1 MSETG
6 TDLAA
11 LLQAIEAAEG
21 AVRELFP
28 PTPLELSPVLSEQL
42 GCEVLLKCEHLAPTG
57 SFKIRGAL
65 NKVRLL
71 TEDQRRRGV
80 VTASTGNHGQGVALA
95 AARAGVAATVYA
107 STEASPAKLAAI
119 RARGA
124 ELVLLEADSLAVEL
138 EARRVAEASGRVYIS
153 PYNDLDVIAGQGTI
167 GLELSRQAEELDAV
181 FVGTG
186 GGGLVSGIGA
196 ALRMLSP
203 RTRVAACWPRNSA
216 ALLRAME
223 AGEVVDYE
231 ELPTL
236 SDATA
241 GAVEPGAVTI
251 PLARQVVDDT
261 FEVEEADIARA
272 LRDLA
277 ASDHWIV
284 EGSAALALAGLAVNR
299 ERFQGRRVAVIL
311 CGRNIALERFLG
323 AIERGVGV

>member
-1 MSETG
+1 MTAPTPTTLLPAIQEAE
-6 TDLAA
+6 AA
-11 LLQAIEAAEG
+11 L
-21 AVRELFP
+21 RELFA
-28 PTPLELSPVLSEQL
+28 PTPLEPSPLLSERL

-57 SFKIRGAL
+57 SFKIRGAF

-71 TEDQRRRGV
+71 TDEQRRRGV

-95 AARAGVAATVYA
+95 AGRAGVAATVYA
-107 STEASPAKLAAI
+107 SADASPAKLAAI

-124 ELVLLEADSLAVEL
+124 ELVLLDADSLTVEL

-167 GLELSRQAEELDAV
+167 GLELSRQAPDLDAV

-186 GGGLVSGIGA
+186 GGGLVSGIGV
-196 ALRMLSP
+196 ALKMLSP
-203 RTRVAACWPRNSA
+203 GARVAACWPRNSA

-223 AGEVVDYE
+223 AGHVVDYQ

-251 PLARQVVDDT
+251 PLATQVVDER
-261 FEVEEADIARA
+261 FEVEEADIAQA

-277 ASDHWIV
+277 AADHWIV
-284 EGSAALALAGLAVNR
+284 EGSAALALAGLSVNR
-299 ERFQGRRVAVIL
+299 EQFRGQRVAVIL
-311 CGRNIALERFLG
+311 CGRNIALDRFLE
-323 AIERGVGV
+323 AIGP

>member
-1 MSETG
+1 MSSETRI
-6 TDLAA
+6 DLTA
-11 LLQAIEAAEG
+11 LVEAITAAEAG
-21 AVRELFP
+21 VRELFP
-28 PTPLELSPVLSEQL
+28 PTPLEFSPVLSEAL

-71 TEDQRRRGV
+71 TAAERRAGV

-107 STEASPAKLAAI
+107 STEASPAKLTAI

-153 PYNDLDVIAGQGTI
+153 PYNDLEVIAGQGTI
-167 GLELSRQAEELDAV
+167 GLELSRQAQDLDAV
-181 FVGTG
+181 FIGTG

-196 ALRMLSP
+196 ALKALSP
-203 RTRVAACWPRNSA
+203 RTRIAACWPRNSA
-216 ALLRAME
+216 ALLHAMAE
-223 AGEVVDYE
+223 GKVVDYD

-251 PLARQVVDDT
+251 PLANQVVDDR
-261 FEVEEADIARA
+261 FQVEEADIARA
-272 LRDLA
+272 LKSIA

-284 EGSAALALAGLAVNR
+284 EGSAALALAGLSVNR
-299 ERFQGRRVAVIL
+299 ARFAGRRVAVIL
-311 CGRNIALERFLG
+311 CGRNIALDRFLA
-323 AIERGVGV
+323 AIEGL